1 MDFLP
6 GIDTQLF
13 NYVIL
18 PLLIFLAR
26 ITDQTIGTIRL
37 IYAAKGYKY
46 LAPLFGFIESLIW
59 LTAISQIMKHLDNI
73 YCYIAFAGGFA
84 MGNFFGI
91 YLEQKISIGVVL
103 VRVILKQYET
113 ALGENL
119 KAAGY
124 GFTLMDAVGREGSV
138 KLMFSTIH
146 RRNLKKYIKIVHNIR
161 PNAFYTVEDVR
172 QVKGNVFEKTKRNS
186 IFSRI
191 NPQNRKGA

>member
-6 GIDTQLF
+6 GIDTQLV
-13 NYVIL
+13 NYVII
-18 PLLIFLAR
+18 PLLIFFAR
-26 ITDQTIGTIRL
+26 ITDQTIGTLRL

-46 LAPLFGFIESLIW
+46 LAPVVGFFESLIW
-59 LTAISQIMKHLDNI
+59 LAAISQIMQHLDNI
-73 YCYIAFAGGFA
+73 YCYLAFAGGFA

-103 VRVILKQYET
+103 VRIILKQYDPL
-113 ALGENL
+113 LGENI
-119 KAAGY
+119 KASGF

-146 RRNLKKYIKIVHNIR
+146 RRNLKKFLKIVEDIR
-161 PNAFYTVEDVR
+161 PNAFFTVEDIR
-172 QVKGNVFEKTKRNS
+172 QVKGNEFENTKHFS
-186 IFSRI
+186 VFSRL

>member
-1 MDFLP
+1 MDFLS
-6 GIDTQLF
+6 GIDTPFF
-13 NYVIL
+13 NYLIL

-37 IYAAKGYKY
+37 IYAAKGFKY

-59 LTAISQIMKHLDNI
+59 LTAISQIIKHLDNF

-103 VRVILKQYET
+103 VRVILQKYEA

-124 GFTLMDAVGREGSV
+124 GYTLMDALGREGSV
-138 KLMFSTIH
+138 KLLFSTIN
-146 RRNLKKYIKIVHNIR
+146 RRDLKKYIKIVHLVR
-161 PNAFYTVEDVR
+161 PNAFYTVEDIR
-172 QVKGNVFEKTKRNS
+172 QVKGNVFEKTKRSS
-186 IFSRI
+186 IFSRS
-191 NPQNRKGA
+191 NPHNRKGG